1 MAMPRVAAA
10 REPDMTD
17 PDPTVRMPL
26 PGDTPA
32 EPSGG
37 TSGPP
42 PEPLSPPPDVT
53 QPLSGPV
60 AAPSAPGPS
69 AGAPTT
75 PPATWSQPRTRDDG
89 RTGSII
95 FGLIILAIGLWFF
108 AEQTLGLDLPS
119 VDWGDFWPVI
129 LIAIGA
135 WIVLGA
141 RRRRLG

>member
-1 MAMPRVAAA
+1 MPRVAAA

-26 PGDTPA
+26 SGDTPT

-37 TSGPP
+37 ISGTSG
-42 PEPLSPPPDVT
+42 EPLSPPPDVT
-53 QPLSGPV
+53 QPVPGPV
-60 AAPSAPGPS
+60 A
-69 AGAPTT
+69 TT
-75 PPATWSQPRTRDDG
+75 PPATWGRARTRDDG

-95 FGLIILAIGLWFF
+95 FGLILLAIGLWFF

>member
-1 MAMPRVAAA
+1 MPRDAAA

-26 PGDTPA
+26 SGVTPEEPPGDT
-32 EPSGG
+32 SGA
-37 TSGPP
+37 PV
-42 PEPLSPPPDVT
+42 EPLSPPPDVT
-53 QPLSGPV
+53 QPVPGPLSTTP
-60 AAPSAPGPS
+60 APGPS
-69 AGAPTT
+69 AAPATA

-95 FGLIILAIGLWFF
+95 FGLILLAIGLWFF